1 MSKESDAGRVDAVV
15 PAARAAAPTRI
26 LVVDDDPALVGLL
39 DEWLAAHGCSVV
51 QEGSHAQGAG
61 DRFDLVIVD
70 VAFPRQNGLSL
81 LQRIA
86 REHPGAPMLALSS
99 TFFASVECS
108 GDVARSLGVASVL
121 PKPVMRDALISAVRN
136 LLRK

>member
-1 MSKESDAGRVDAVV
+1 MMRSRDGQGGPSAS
-15 PAARAAAPTRI
+15 RI
-26 LVVDDDPALVGLL
+26 LVVDDDPALVGLIE
-39 DEWLAAHGCSVV
+39 EWLAAYGCSVA
-51 QEGSHAQGAG
+51 QERSREHRVG

-70 VAFPRQNGLSL
+70 VAFPRQGGPSL

-86 REHPGAPMLALSS
+86 NEHPGAPMLALSS

-121 PKPVMRDALISAVRN
+121 PKPLTREALVSAVRN
-136 LLRK
+136 LLRR